1 MIESWV
7 DFGLNVVGGATA
19 FLCLFDGPR
28 RLCAYGVH
36 TKAVLMTVLAAGIC
50 ALYGG
55 FAYWKY
61 SDLKAT
67 VSTSQRKAAA
77 APLPANWGR
86 LSPGK
91 KEVLSVARARRTFM
105 EAGTLAGDAAPG
117 RETRGLRPNH
127 GEMTP

>member
-67 VSTSQRKAAA
+67 LSMTQRKVAAS
-77 APLPANWGR
+77 PLPANWGR
-86 LSPGK
+86 LSPEK
-91 KEVLSVARARRTFM
+91 KETLSVARARRTFM
-105 EAGTLAGDAAPG
+105 ESGTLASYVDRSGGARTIAPTH
-117 RETRGLRPNH
+117 EALI
-127 GEMTP
+127 